1 MISDRRT
8 EARHEGERQVTL
20 KDQAERKCSTG
31 SRPNVRQGR
40 FCRGAPAI
48 PGQAWSQSVLRPF
61 PPQMAT
67 GQCSDPPGLF
77 RYRYRFRTIT
87 SAQRILFR
95 ASACLGWLVAYLPST
110 TKPKSVIVY
119 PKD

>member
-1 MISDRRT
+1 HAAGPERGRRS
-8 EARHEGERQVTL
+8 
-20 KDQAERKCSTG
+20 KW
-31 SRPNVRQGR
+31 RPVE
-40 FCRGAPAI
+40 
-48 PGQAWSQSVLRPF
+48 VLR
-61 PPQMAT
+61 T
-67 GQCSDPPGLF
+67 NRRGLF

-95 ASACLGWLVAYLPST
+95 ASALPEAGWPYLPST